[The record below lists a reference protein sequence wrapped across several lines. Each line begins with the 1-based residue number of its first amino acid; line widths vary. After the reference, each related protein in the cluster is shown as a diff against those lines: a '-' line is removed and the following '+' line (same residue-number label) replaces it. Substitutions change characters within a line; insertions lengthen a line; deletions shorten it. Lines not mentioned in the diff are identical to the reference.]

1 MSLVEDARRL
11 SREQLLAGGAAIALF
26 VTMLLPWYD
35 KSFFQRGQVVHDGL
49 NAFQAF
55 SWVEAA
61 VLLVAASVLVLLY
74 SRSQRRG
81 FHLPGGDGTAIMIA
95 GGWSALLLVW
105 RFFDKPGASGSNEV
119 GVTVGLDWGIFVAFL
134 AAVAL
139 AYAGFRVRAAHRPE
153 PPLPAAVTE
162 PQRPSGGSRRSP
174 RTERVADRRPHTAP
188 TEPLGQRQ
196 ETAETQRLG
205 EQLALDDP
213 PPYEPPPSESDPT
226 SPLGEPPPLDDPPAY
241 EPRRRRGS

>member
-1 MSLVEDARRL
+1 MSLVEDVRAL
-11 SREQLLAGGAAIALF
+11 SREQRLAGGASVALF

-74 SRSQRRG
+74 ARSQRRG

-95 GGWSALLLVW
+95 GGWSAALLVW

-119 GVTVGLDWGIFVAFL
+119 GVTVGLDWGIFIAFL

-139 AYAGFRVRAAHRPE
+139 AYAGYRVRSAHRPE

-162 PQRPSGGSRRSP
+162 PQRPVRTP
-174 RTERVADRRPHTAP
+174 RTPRVERMPDRRPHTAP
-188 TEPLGQRQ
+188 TEPLQD
-196 ETAETQRLG
+196 TDETQRLG
-205 EQLALDDP
+205 EQLELGDP
-213 PPYEPPPSESDPT
+213 PRYEPPH
-226 SPLGEPPPLDDPPAY
+226 
-241 EPRRRRGS
+241 

>member
-1 MSLVEDARRL
+1 MSLVDDARSL
-11 SREQLLAGGAAIALF
+11 SREQKLAGGAAVALF

-35 KSFFQRGQVVHDGL
+35 KSYFQSGKVVHDGL

-74 SRSQRRG
+74 ARSQRRG
-81 FHLPGGDGTAIMIA
+81 FHLPGGDGTAVMIA
-95 GGWSALLLVW
+95 GGWCALLLVW
-105 RFFDKPGASGSNEV
+105 RFFDKPGASGTNQV

-139 AYAGFRVRAAHRPE
+139 AYAGYRVRAAHRPE

-162 PQRPSGGSRRSP
+162 PQRPARPARSP
-174 RTERVADRRPHTAP
+174 RVERTPDRRPHTAP
-188 TEPLGQRQ
+188 TEPLQ
-196 ETAETQRLG
+196 ETDETQKLG

-213 PPYEPPPSESDPT
+213 PPYEPPPGET
-226 SPLGEPPPLDDPPAY
+226 RPLGEPPP
-241 EPRRRRGS
+241 RRRG